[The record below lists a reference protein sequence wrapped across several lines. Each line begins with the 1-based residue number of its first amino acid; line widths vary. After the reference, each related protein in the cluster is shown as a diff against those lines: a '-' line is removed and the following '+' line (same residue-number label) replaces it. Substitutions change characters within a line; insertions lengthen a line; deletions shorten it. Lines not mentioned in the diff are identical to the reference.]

1 MSLDNLT
8 HSFFQ
13 MDSRMILKDP
23 WKSQLDFDSDITN
36 LHINFQIIDTLLR
49 LNILIKKKKIHSFQ
63 YAPQA
68 SWVYHSIYWT

>member
-13 MDSRMILKDP
+13 MDLRMILKDP

-36 LHINFQIIDTLLR
+36 LHINFQIIDTSLR
-49 LNILIKKKKIHSFQ
+49 LNILIKKKKDTFF
-63 YAPQA
+63 
-68 SWVYHSIYWT
+68 SICPSGKLGLS